1 MLTQPTSI
9 FEQLESNVRSY
20 CRSFPDVFIKGKNST
35 MYTRSGTKFIDFFA
49 GAGALNYGHNND
61 FIKKKLIDYLEAD
74 GLAHGLDMHTSAKE
88 SFLQTFDELILRPRN
103 LEYKVMFCGPTG
115 ANAVEAGLKIAR
127 KTKQRS
133 GIFAFTGGF
142 HGMSLGALSVTANSY
157 NRQAAGVDLPQVT
170 FMPYPTDF
178 SFDTIEYMDKM
189 LSDSH
194 SGIAKPAAIICET
207 IQAEGGINV
216 APIQW
221 LQRLRQLCDKH
232 DVLLICD
239 EVQIGCGRAGSFFSF
254 ERAAIVPDIVVLS
267 KSISG
272 YGLPMSLLL
281 FKPELDIW
289 QPAEHNG
296 TFRGNQLAFVAA
308 EAALH
313 YREQEQLEAE
323 VLRKEGYVK
332 HFLHEQIASLHDQ
345 IEVRGMGLI
354 WGVDVAKASGSD
366 VNAAKKIAKRC
377 YERGL
382 IIECVGR
389 NDTVVK
395 LLPPL
400 TIEWDELQKGCAVLQ
415 ESTKEILNGFE
426 TSKM

>member
-1 MLTQPTSI
+1 MLTQSTSI

-20 CRSFPDVFIKGKNST
+20 CRSFPDVFIKGKNAT
-35 MYTRSGTKFIDFFA
+35 MYTRSGAKFIDFFA

-127 KTKQRS
+127 KTKQRA

-308 EAALH
+308 EAALY

-332 HFLHEQIASLHDQ
+332 QFLHEQIASLHDQ

-366 VNAAKKIAKRC
+366 VNTAKKIAKCC

-400 TIEWDELQKGCAVLQ
+400 TIEWDELQKGCAILQ
-415 ESTKEILNGFE
+415 ESTREILSGFE

>member
-1 MLTQPTSI
+1 MLTQTTSI

-20 CRSFPDVFIKGKNST
+20 CRAFPDVFIKGKNSA
-35 MYTRSGTKFIDFFA
+35 MYTKSGAKFIDFFA

-61 FIKKKLIDYLEAD
+61 FIKKKLIAYLETD

-88 SFLQTFDELILRPRN
+88 NFLQTFNDLILRPRN

-178 SFDTIEYMDKM
+178 SFDTIEYIDKM
-189 LSDSH
+189 ISDSH

-254 ERAAIVPDIVVLS
+254 ERAPIVPDIVVLS

-313 YREQEQLEAE
+313 YREMEQLEAE
-323 VLRKEGYVK
+323 VLRKEKFVK
-332 HFLHEQIASLHDQ
+332 QFLNEHIASLHDQ
-345 IEVRGMGLI
+345 IDVRGMGLI
-354 WGVDVAKASGSD
+354 WGVDVAKVSGSG
-366 VNAAKKIAKRC
+366 VNVAKKVAKRC

-389 NDTVVK
+389 NDTVIK

-400 TIEWDELQKGCAVLQ
+400 TIEWNELQKGCDILQ
-415 ESTKEILNGFE
+415 QSMRECLSSL
-426 TSKM
+426 

>member
-1 MLTQPTSI
+1 MLTQTPSI

-20 CRSFPDVFIKGKNST
+20 CRAFPDVFVKGKNSA
-35 MYTRSGTKFIDFFA
+35 MYTKSGEKFIDFFA

-61 FIKKKLIDYLEAD
+61 FIKKKLMAYLETD

-88 SFLQTFDELILRPRN
+88 DFLQTFHELILRPRN
-103 LEYKVMFCGPTG
+103 LDYKVMFCGPTG

-157 NRQAAGVDLPQVT
+157 NRQAAGVDMPQVT

-189 LSDSH
+189 ISDSH

-216 APIQW
+216 APTEW
-221 LQRLRQLCDKH
+221 LQRVRQLCDKH
-232 DVLLICD
+232 DILLICD

-254 ERAAIVPDIVVLS
+254 ERAHIVPDIVVLS

-281 FKPELDIW
+281 FKRELDIW

-296 TFRGNQLAFVAA
+296 TFRGNQLAFIAA

-313 YREQEQLEAE
+313 YREQYQLEAE
-323 VLRKEGYVK
+323 VLRKEQFVK
-332 HFLHEQIASLHDQ
+332 QFLETQIATLHDQ

-354 WGVDVAKASGSD
+354 WGVDVANISSSE
-366 VNAAKKIAKRC
+366 VHVAKKIAKRC

-400 TIEWDELQKGCAVLQ
+400 TIELDELQKGCNILHQVIT
-415 ESTKEILNGFE
+415 ECLNGLY
-426 TSKM
+426 K

>member
-1 MLTQPTSI
+1 MLTQSTSI

-20 CRSFPDVFIKGKNST
+20 CRSFPDVFIKGKNAT
-35 MYTRSGTKFIDFFA
+35 MYTRSGAKFIDFFA

-127 KTKQRS
+127 KTKQRA

-308 EAALH
+308 EAALQ

-332 HFLHEQIASLHDQ
+332 QFLHEQIASLHDQ

-366 VNAAKKIAKRC
+366 VNTAKKIAKRC

-400 TIEWDELQKGCAVLQ
+400 TIEWDELQKGCAILQ
-415 ESTKEILNGFE
+415 ESTKEILSSFE